1 MSDTLTGKT
10 IGKYKIINK
19 LGSGG
24 MAEVYKGYQDNL
36 DRYVA
41 IKFMHAFLS
50 DDQDFLHRFK
60 REARAMA
67 SLRHPHIVRVFDFD
81 TYGENSYYLV
91 MEYIEG
97 GTLKERLTASSQTEA
112 LIPLEQAT
120 QIAAEMA
127 DALAYAHGRGMV
139 HRDIKPANIM
149 LDEETGKAI
158 LTDFGIVKLVG
169 GKDASTVT
177 ITGALIG
184 TPAYMSPEQALGEK
198 GDERVD
204 IYSLGV
210 VLFQMV
216 TGQLPFDADT
226 PLAVVMK
233 QVNDPTPLPVDFN
246 PDVPLALQDVI
257 LKSLAKEP
265 DERYQKAAEM
275 AAALRAVNLQQD
287 EAAAVVPP
295 IVPPPTAV
303 TDTASS
309 GTAPGATVVVA
320 PPAETAAAPPAK
332 KRPAWLWA
340 IAGVILLLLIGGG
353 LFASGIFGGGTEA
366 TPTSPA
372 VIVAD
377 ETNTPEPTETPMDMD
392 NMNMP
397 TATPNILATQ
407 VAELSADA
415 TRRSQPTDTPT
426 PTKTPTATPTTSPTP
441 DATAQF
447 LLTCDSDAELL
458 STTVR
463 NRLSNAVTTGREFT
477 AQWLLRN
484 NDTCPWP
491 AGSQWVYVEGETFGY
506 DGEPLILTEDIVNTG
521 EEITLTAPFIAPT
534 VPGTYESTWQMQD
547 PDGVII
553 GDPLKFE
560 FRVFPPATPTPA
572 ATNTPTPSPT
582 PEEEEVTGQAD
593 WIFTVDSCEYLG
605 NDWRCQVTIIPYIDG
620 SDEVGEFTI
629 FVFDQPAGQAT
640 TFRGTG
646 PFIYFTLSRRCAA
659 FNQTVRVVDDVTNTE
674 ISEPLYID
682 PDDYFEGGCTE

>member
-10 IGKYKIINK
+10 VGKYKIINK

-41 IKFMHAFLS
+41 IKFMHAFLAE
-50 DDQDFLHRFK
+50 DQDFLHRFK

-81 TYGENSYYLV
+81 TYGENTYYLV
-91 MEYIEG
+91 MEFIDG
-97 GTLKERLTASSQTEA
+97 GTLKDRLTTSSQTGA

-120 QIAAEMA
+120 QIATEMA

-177 ITGALIG
+177 MTGALIG

-257 LKSLAKEP
+257 LKSLAKDPE
-265 DERYQKAAEM
+265 ERYQKAAEM
-275 AAALRAVNLQQD
+275 AAALRAVKLQD
-287 EAAAVVPP
+287 GAAAVVPP

-309 GTAPGATVVVA
+309 GTAPGATVVV
-320 PPAETAAAPPAK
+320 PPPPETAPAAPPPAK

-340 IAGVILLLLIGGG
+340 AIGVILLLLIISGG
-353 LFASGIFGGGTEA
+353 LFASGVFSGGTEA
-366 TPTSPA
+366 TPTLPA
-372 VIVAD
+372 VIIAD
-377 ETNTPEPTETPMDMD
+377 ETDTPEPTEEPAEIEDK
-392 NMNMP
+392 P

-415 TRRSQPTDTPT
+415 TRLSQPTDTLT

-463 NRLSNAVTTGREFT
+463 NRPSNAVTTGREFT
-477 AQWLLRN
+477 AQWVLRN

-506 DGEPLILTEDIVNTG
+506 DGEPPILTEDILNTG
-521 EEITLTAPFIAPT
+521 EEITLTAPFTAPT
-534 VPGTYESTWQMQD
+534 VPGTYDSTWQMQD

-560 FRVFPPATPTPA
+560 FRVFPPSTPTPA

-620 SDEVGEFTI
+620 SDEVGEFTV

-646 PFIYFTLSRRCAA
+646 PFIYFAQARRCAA
-659 FNQTVRVVDDVTNTE
+659 FNQTVRVVDDVTATE

-682 PDDYFEGGCTE
+682 PDNYFEGGCTE

>member
-10 IGKYKIINK
+10 IGNYQIINK

-24 MAEVYKGYQDNL
+24 MAEVYKGYQENL

-41 IKFMHAFLS
+41 IKFMHAFLAE
-50 DDQDFLHRFK
+50 DQDFLHRFK

-91 MEYIEG
+91 MEFIDG
-97 GTLKERLTASSQTEA
+97 GTLKDRLTVSSQTGE

-120 QIAAEMA
+120 QIATEMA

-169 GKDASTVT
+169 GKDASPVT
-177 ITGALIG
+177 MPGALIG
-184 TPAYMSPEQALGEK
+184 PPAYMSPEQALGEK
-198 GDERVD
+198 GDNRVD

-246 PDVPLALQDVI
+246 PDVPSDLQEVI
-257 LKSLAKEP
+257 LKSLAKDP
-265 DERYQKAAEM
+265 NERYQTAAEM
-275 AAALRAVNLQQD
+275 ATALRAVNLQAG
-287 EAAAVVPP
+287 AAAVVPP
-295 IVPPPTAV
+295 IAPPPTAV

-309 GTAPGATVVVA
+309 SAAPGATVVVE
-320 PPAETAAAPPAK
+320 PPAETAAPSAK
-332 KRPAWLWA
+332 KRPVWLWA
-340 IAGVILLLLIGGG
+340 VAGIILLLLIGGG
-353 LFASGIFGGGTEA
+353 LFASGVFGGGTEA
-366 TPTSPA
+366 TSTSA
-372 VIVAD
+372 AIIVAD
-377 ETNTPEPTETPMDMD
+377 ETDTPEPTETPMDMD
-392 NMNMP
+392 NMDMP

-407 VAELSADA
+407 VAELSTDA
-415 TRRSQPTDTPT
+415 TRRAQPTDTPT

-447 LLTCDSDAELL
+447 LLTCDPDAELL
-458 STTVR
+458 SVKAR
-463 NRLSNAVTTGREFT
+463 NYRSNAVITGQKFNAEW
-477 AQWLLRN
+477 ALRN
-484 NDTCPWP
+484 NGECPWA

-506 DGEPLILTEDIVNTG
+506 TGEPPVLLEKTINAGEETILTVPF
-521 EEITLTAPFIAPT
+521 TAPAT
-534 VPGTYESTWQMQD
+534 AGTYESVWQLQD

-560 FRVFPPATPTPA
+560 FRVFPPATATPAVTSTPTPA
-572 ATNTPTPSPT
+572 PTSET
-582 PEEEEVTGQAD
+582 IEGQAD

-620 SDEVGEFTI
+620 SDQVGQFTV

-646 PFIYFTLSRRCAA
+646 PFIYFAQARRCAA
-659 FNQTVRVVDDVTNTE
+659 FNQTVRVVDDVTATE
-674 ISEPLYID
+674 ITEPLYID
-682 PDDYFEGGCTE
+682 PDNYFPGGCTE